1 MNMKKVLLVAAMLL
15 CLPAM
20 ANVLEGELEC
30 EVTLK
35 PVGIYYTYCP
45 RGSLM
50 DANGTR
56 VNHVGNSIFVTDQ
69 VRCVT
74 PVVSCQEIAK
84 VPDTKAELE
93 EE

>member
-15 CLPAM
+15 CLPVM
-20 ANVLEGELEC
+20 ANVLEGKLEC
-30 EVTLK
+30 EIVLK
-35 PVGIYYTYCP
+35 PVGVHYTYCP

-56 VNHVGNSIFVTDQ
+56 VSHVGGSIFVTDQ

-74 PVVSCQEIAK
+74 PVVSCQQVAK
-84 VPDTKAELE
+84 VPRAEAELE

>member
-1 MNMKKVLLVAAMLL
+1 MKKVLITALMLS

-20 ANVLEGELEC
+20 SNVLEGKLEC
-30 EVTLK
+30 EILLK
-35 PVGIYYTYCP
+35 PAGVYYTYCP
-45 RGSLM
+45 RGTLM

-56 VNHVGNSIFVTDQ
+56 VSHVGGSIFVTDQ

-74 PVVSCQEIAK
+74 PVVSCQQVAK
-84 VPDTKAELE
+84 VPETQATLE